1 MGKKISHR
9 SSFNNIVLCLCIIG
23 FLFPVSKWMMLLI
36 SAALITICIFM
47 IKDAVTEKNFP
58 LFFIS
63 LFMSTYAYVPIV
75 YLWGM
80 ENYIISTTLEA
91 ESTST
96 VYMTALC
103 LLTFVT
109 VFYRNIKTEVP
120 IYMKEQEQYLCFKND
135 KGYWIVV
142 FLSLICIVLGQSGET
157 IFESGGYGQGNTE
170 SSSLYEYGIIFISLG
185 LIYASTKKRRRI
197 VYVLCLFFIVKNLM
211 YGGRVAS
218 LMLALS
224 VFMIR
229 FMNRFSFKAILGM
242 CIVGYLFLQFWGF
255 YRGHTSADGFQ
266 IEEDGNAAFVYYASM
281 RIHYFIEEGIMSLND
296 RIWSFCCFVSAVLIP
311 FSKLPDIANLSL
323 YLQDEYYSGGG
334 GLIST
339 FIFCWL
345 SVPGIIIIAF
355 FVGKAFD
362 KFYYSNSIYK
372 KYYAL
377 LLIVTVPRWFAYYPI
392 NIIKYCVYGMLAF
405 YLINKFFA
413 AKPKCIV

>member
-1 MGKKISHR
+1 MGKNITHR
-9 SSFNNIVLCLCIIG
+9 SSFNNIVLCLCLIG

-36 SAALITICIFM
+36 SVALITTFIFM
-47 IKDAVTEKNFP
+47 VKDAVTEKNFP

-75 YLWGM
+75 YIWGM
-80 ENYIISTTLEA
+80 EKYIISTTLEA
-91 ESTST
+91 ESMNT

-109 VFYRNIKTEVP
+109 VFHRNIKTEVP
-120 IYMKEQEQYLCFKND
+120 ACMKGQKQYLCYRND

-157 IFESGGYGQGNTE
+157 IFESGGYGQGNME

-185 LIYASTKKRRRI
+185 LIYASTKKRRWI
-197 VYVLCLFFIVKNLM
+197 VYGLCLFFIVKNLM
-211 YGGRVAS
+211 YGGRIPS
-218 LMLALS
+218 LMLVLS

-229 FMNRFSFKAILGM
+229 FINRFSFKAILGM
-242 CIVGYLFLQFWGF
+242 CIVGYVFLQFWGY

-281 RIHYFIEEGIMSLND
+281 RIHYFIEEGIMSFGD
-296 RIWSFCCFVSAVLIP
+296 RIWSFCCFMSAVIMP
-311 FSKLPDIANLSL
+311 FSKLPEIANLSL

-345 SVPGIIIIAF
+345 SVPGIILLAF
-355 FVGKAFD
+355 FIGKAFNM
-362 KFYYSNSIYK
+362 FYYSNSIYK

-377 LLIVTVPRWFAYYPI
+377 LLMVTVPRWFAYYPI
-392 NIIKYCVYGMLAF
+392 NIIKYCMYGMLAF
-405 YLINKFFA
+405 YFINKFFIT
-413 AKPKCIV
+413 KSKSII